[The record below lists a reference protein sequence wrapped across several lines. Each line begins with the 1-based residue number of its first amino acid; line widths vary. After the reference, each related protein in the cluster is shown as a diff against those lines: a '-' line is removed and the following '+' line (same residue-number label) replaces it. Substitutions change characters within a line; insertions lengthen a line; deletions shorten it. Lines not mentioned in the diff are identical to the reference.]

1 MNKLLKLPVGID
13 SFGKIRTDDFYYV
26 DKTGFIEQLFSNFG
40 EVNLFTRPR
49 RFGKTL
55 NMSMLKCFLEVG
67 CDKSLFD
74 NLYISSNIELCEK
87 HMGKYPVIFLTLKG
101 VEALNFDNAKR
112 RFAELIKEEARRFTF
127 LKTSNKL
134 DEYDK
139 TKYISL
145 YNTTNEEY
153 ASNSSILASSLKTL
167 SSLLYKHY
175 GEKVVILIDEYDVPL
190 DKAFQNGYYRD
201 MVDLIRGMFGNALK
215 TNENL
220 AFAVL
225 TGCLRVSKESIF
237 TGLNNFKTLSITD
250 SRFDEQFGFTDDEV
264 RDMLNYYG
272 VLDRLKEV
280 KEWYDGYRFGNADVY
295 CPWDVI
301 NYVDVLVSNP
311 NAIPEAYWINTS
323 GNGLVKR
330 FVDKAD
336 KSTRDE
342 IEQLIA
348 GKTISKSVRLD
359 LTYDEI
365 DNSIDNL
372 WSVLFTT
379 GYLTYTGVN
388 DDGSYN
394 LVIPNREV
402 NEVFKLQIKEWFK
415 KTIFSNTEALNGFWK
430 DIEESDTKGIEKYLN
445 KVLSNSVSVFDTK
458 AINKEKEASYHNL
471 LVGILTGNGEWLVRS
486 NVEAGDGFADII
498 VETDDPDSGIVF
510 ELKYA
515 NDYQDME
522 KACDLALKQISD
534 KRYYEYLTNE
544 QRTNVL
550 LYGISF
556 YKKRCKAIVQKL

>member
-1 MNKLLKLPVGID
+1 MEDLRGLPVGYE
-13 SFGKIRTDDFYYV
+13 SFSEIRNKNLFYV
-26 DKTGFIEQLFSNFG
+26 DKTKLIEQILVQESK
-40 EVNLFTRPR
+40 VSLFTRPR

-55 NMSMLKCFLEVG
+55 NMSMLKCFLEIG

-74 NLYISSNIELCEK
+74 GLYISYNKEICK
-87 HMGKYPVIFLTLKG
+87 QHMGKYPVIFLTLKG
-101 VEALNFDNAKR
+101 VEALNFNVAKR
-112 RFAELIKEEARRFTF
+112 RFADLIKEEARRFSF
-127 LKTSNKL
+127 LETSNKL

-139 TKYISL
+139 RNYVSL
-145 YNTTNEEY
+145 FKTTNEEY
-153 ASNSSILASSLKTL
+153 ANNDSILAFSLKTL

-175 GEKVVILIDEYDVPL
+175 GEKVVLLIDEYDVPL

-215 TNENL
+215 TNESLN
-220 AFAVL
+220 FAVL

-264 RDMLNYYG
+264 KDMLAYYG
-272 VLDRLKEV
+272 VLDRLEETKQ
-280 KEWYDGYRFGNADVY
+280 WYDGYRFGNVDVY

-301 NYVDVLVSNP
+301 NHVDRISHDK
-311 NAIPEAYWINTS
+311 NARPEAYWINTS

-330 FVDKAD
+330 FIDKAD

-402 NEVFKLQIKEWFK
+402 NEVFKLQINEWFK
-415 KTIFSNTEALNGFWK
+415 KTIFSNTEALNGFFRA
-430 DIEESDTKGIEKYLN
+430 IEYSDTKEIEKYLN

-515 NDYQDME
+515 SDYEDME
-522 KACDLALKQISD
+522 KACDTALKQIND

>member
-1 MNKLLKLPVGID
+1 M
-13 SFGKIRTDDFYYV
+13 
-26 DKTGFIEQLFSNFG
+26 
-40 EVNLFTRPR
+40 
-49 RFGKTL
+49 

-388 DDGSYN
+388 DDSSYN